1 MGPIEYAVNLISMIV
16 EKKYKDQKLAQQI
29 TRVAS
34 NCHKAGS
41 TKVNDPQNQAIVKI
55 IEEWEK
61 EYKDYKF
68 Y

>member
-1 MGPIEYAVNLISMIV
+1 MGPIEYAVNLISQIV
-16 EKKYKDQKLAQQI
+16 EKKYKDEKLAQQI
-29 TRVAS
+29 RGVAS

-41 TKVNDPQNQAIVKI
+41 GNIKDPQDQAIIKI
-55 IEEWEK
+55 IEEWRK